1 MTIYIGYPLQ
11 GFRRGRERD
20 SPAGSGNSQN
30 FRDLGLALCYGY
42 PESSLAVK
50 PQGRFRRGPERG
62 EMRHP
67 VKRLSL
73 S

>member
-30 FRDLGLALCYGY
+30 FRDLGLALCFGN
-42 PESSLAVK
+42 PKSPLAVK
-50 PQGRFRRGPERG
+50 P
-62 EMRHP
+62 
-67 VKRLSL
+67 
-73 S
+73 